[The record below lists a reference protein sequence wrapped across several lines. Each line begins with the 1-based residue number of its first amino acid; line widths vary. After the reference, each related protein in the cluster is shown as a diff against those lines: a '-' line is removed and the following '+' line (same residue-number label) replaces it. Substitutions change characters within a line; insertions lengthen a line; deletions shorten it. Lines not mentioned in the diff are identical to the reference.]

1 MPPEIAERVRSE
13 IEERAEDPITKA
25 MQEIAQ
31 ENKATADKFREAL
44 VEPLRTYSAPVLK
57 ELLEEIGKELPN
69 PIVFEHLKGANAKF
83 NPKTRT
89 LTLDIGFVEK
99 CQKNATRPNWDGG
112 GFFVD
117 RKTLERIEI
126 PSRLRLKS
134 TLAHEMAH
142 DTIKG
147 HGEGFHEL
155 MYSYLTGPGFEYT
168 DQLYV
173 FKGKEGY
180 ARPKNRPDM
189 IDYDVWEQ
197 LLEKKRGEGQ

>member
-1 MPPEIAERVRSE
+1 
-13 IEERAEDPITKA
+13 
-25 MQEIAQ
+25 
-31 ENKATADKFREAL
+31 
-44 VEPLRTYSAPVLK
+44 VLK

-69 PIVFEHLKGANAKF
+69 PIQFAHLEGANAKF
-83 NPKTRT
+83 DPKTKT
-89 LTLDIGFVEK
+89 LTLSTKFMQECLGSK
-99 CQKNATRPNWDGG
+99 TLQNWDGG

-142 DTIKG
+142 DTIEG

-155 MYSYLTGPGFEYT
+155 MYSYLTGPGFEFT

-173 FKGKEGY
+173 FGGKLGY
-180 ARPKNRPDM
+180 ARPTNRPDM
-189 IDYDVWEQ
+189 LDYNTWKEM
-197 LLEKKRGEGQ
+197 LKAKRGEGK